1 MKKDYLVLGSD
12 SGRIVILDFDAEKKA
27 FVKVHQETFGKTG
40 CRRIVP
46 GEYLATDPKG
56 RAIMIGAV
64 EKQKFVYI
72 LNRDNKNQLTISSPL
87 EAHKSHMLTLAM
99 VGVDV
104 GIENPQFACLEIDYG
119 EPDQHF
125 SAVNTGNIQKTL
137 TFYEMDLGLNH
148 VIRKNI
154 IPVDF
159 LAQTSINFQIH

>member
-1 MKKDYLVLGSD
+1 MTKDFVVVGSD
-12 SGRIVILDFDAEKKA
+12 SGRIVILEFDQETNR
-27 FVKVHQETFGKTG
+27 FVKIHQETFGKTG
-40 CRRIVP
+40 VRRIVP

-72 LNRDNKNQLTISSPL
+72 LNRDSNNKLTISSPL
-87 EAHKSHMLTLAM
+87 EAFKPHIITLAM

-119 EPDQHF
+119 DLDQNF
-125 SAVNTGNIQKTL
+125 SAVNTGNFQKTL
-137 TFYEMDLGLNH
+137 TMYEMDLGLNH

-154 IPVDF
+154 FPVDKTAHM
-159 LAQTSINFQIH
+159 LI